1 MRFIAPPRVAFRRCL
16 VASLAVCGMALVVS
30 CGDDSSDKS
39 PMQVAEESSSS
50 VDEVLLSSVNVEESS
65 SSFENEGL
73 SSSVES
79 GASSSSEKST
89 VSSSGKNTESAEVYS
104 CSVAEE
110 SSSSDKTDVSSNS
123 EMPAES
129 SSSEKVEESSS
140 SEKPVESS
148 SSAMSIYD
156 AENNT
161 LTDLRDNQVYK
172 TVTIGERIWMAENLN
187 YATIVISS
195 DSTSFCY
202 ADNGITER
210 GRENCSIFGRLYTWN
225 AALDACPMG
234 WHLPTKDE
242 WETLFTEA
250 GEKSFAGRTLKSQS
264 GWCNNGNGTDAFGFS
279 ALPAGLRNNEGDFD
293 FGVNYGGEMAYF
305 WSSTE
310 DSYSGAY
317 HISFH
322 FESDKVN
329 ITAVTDDDDFFLGPD
344 ERLNH
349 NERLKKYAFSVR
361 CIKDN

>member
-1 MRFIAPPRVAFRRCL
+1 
-16 VASLAVCGMALVVS
+16 
-30 CGDDSSDKS
+30 
-39 PMQVAEESSSS
+39 
-50 VDEVLLSSVNVEESS
+50 
-65 SSFENEGL
+65 
-73 SSSVES
+73 
-79 GASSSSEKST
+79 
-89 VSSSGKNTESAEVYS
+89 
-104 CSVAEE
+104 
-110 SSSSDKTDVSSNS
+110 
-123 EMPAES
+123 
-129 SSSEKVEESSS
+129 
-140 SEKPVESS
+140 
-148 SSAMSIYD
+148 MSIYD

-202 ADNGITER
+202 ADNGMTER

-250 GEKSFAGRTLKSQS
+250 GEKSFAGRALKSQS

-317 HISFH
+317 HISFN